1 MEGVM
6 NMPEPVSER
15 LNRLDDLVKKLR
27 AEFRVNQLTECA
39 EDLAAYECDAVSA
52 YRQRLLV
59 VAFPEQ
65 TSEVDTVIKVCSET
79 DIPIF
84 SWGAGAGLSG
94 GALVR
99 EDGVFL
105 STAQMS
111 LIE

>member
-1 MEGVM
+1 M

-15 LNRLDDLVKKLR
+15 LNRRADLVKKLR
-27 AEFRVNQLTECA
+27 AVFRVNQLTECA
-39 EDLAAYECDAVSA
+39 EDLAAYKCDAVSA

-65 TSEVDTVIKVCSET
+65 TSEVAAVIAVIKVCSET

-84 SWGAGAGLSG
+84 SWGAGPLRGI
-94 GALVR
+94 LVR
-99 EDGVFL
+99 EDGVVL

>member
-1 MEGVM
+1 M

-15 LNRLDDLVKKLR
+15 LSRRDDLVNKLR
-27 AEFRVNQLTECA
+27 AVFRVNQLTECA
-39 EDLAAYECDAVSA
+39 EDLAAYKCDAVSA

-65 TSEVDTVIKVCSET
+65 TSEVAAVIKVCSET

-94 GALVR
+94 GALVY
-99 EDGVFL
+99 EDGVVL

>member
-1 MEGVM
+1 M

-15 LNRLDDLVKKLR
+15 LSRRDDLVNKLR
-27 AEFRVNQLTECA
+27 AVFRVNQLTECA
-39 EDLAAYECDAVSA
+39 EDLAAYKCDAVSA

-65 TSEVDTVIKVCSET
+65 TSEVAAVIAVIKVCSET

-94 GALVR
+94 GALVY
-99 EDGVFL
+99 EDGVVL

>member
-1 MEGVM
+1 M
-6 NMPEPVSER
+6 
-15 LNRLDDLVKKLR
+15 KKLR
-27 AEFRVNQLTECA
+27 AVFRVNPLIGCA
-39 EDLAAYECDAVSA
+39 EALAAYECDAVSA

-59 VAFPEQ
+59 IAFPEQ
-65 TSEVDTVIKVCSET
+65 TSEFAAVIKVCSET

-94 GALVR
+94 GALVY
-99 EDGVFL
+99 EDGVVL